1 MDTLLRLA
9 WALPLVLLIGLGL
22 MLAMKRLMSAERASP
37 PTPALSKTLRLS
49 EQTQAHIIDVAGQHY
64 LVIESERSGVIEALA
79 SRAGA
84 PAPAMNPLRAG
95 LLRKRGASR

>member
-37 PTPALSKTLRLS
+37 PAPALSKTLRLS
-49 EQTQAHIIDVAGQHY
+49 EQTQAHVIDVAGQHY
-64 LVIESERSGVIEALA
+64 LVIESERSVVIEALA
-79 SRAGA
+79 SKAGA